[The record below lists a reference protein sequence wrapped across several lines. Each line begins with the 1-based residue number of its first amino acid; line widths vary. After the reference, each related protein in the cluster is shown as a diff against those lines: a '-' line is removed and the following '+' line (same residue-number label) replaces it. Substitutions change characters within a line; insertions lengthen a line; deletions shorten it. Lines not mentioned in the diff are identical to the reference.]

1 MDQTTS
7 LLVFLGTM
15 IVMYVIY
22 AMGKMADHFIPKERQ
37 EHIMKIVKLNG
48 SILLVSIVLT
58 AFINGCYT
66 IYKVLA

>member
-22 AMGKMADHFIPKERQ
+22 AMCKMADHFIPKERQ
-37 EHIMKIVKLNG
+37 ERIMKIVKLNG
-48 SILLVSIVLT
+48 SILLGSIVVT
-58 AFINGCYT
+58 AFINGCYS